1 MLLTGVVARLVCK
14 IGPPGSGRSAVGAL
28 NDTSVDVGTV
38 LHSLPLLLRH
48 RQATT
53 LAWAK
58 AYLRAVHIE
67 MNVESTKEMME
78 NIKCYDDL
86 SFGAGRIDG

>member
-1 MLLTGVVARLVCK
+1 MNVEGTKEMMENMRVYDESSFGAGRIDGRAVASHLWWLLQDVCFRL
-14 IGPPGSGRSAVGAL
+14 GRA
-28 NDTSVDVGTV
+28 V
-38 LHSLPLLLRH
+38 LHSLQLLLRH

-67 MNVESTKEMME
+67 MNVEGTK
-78 NIKCYDDL
+78 K
-86 SFGAGRIDG
+86 